1 MSILVKGNE
10 AAVKGALLAGAR
22 AYFGYPITPA
32 SEIAEAAARDFPLA
46 GGVFIQAESEVSSIN
61 MVYGAAAAGIRTM
74 TGSSGPG
81 ISLMQECI
89 SYLAGAELPCVIV
102 DIMRGGP
109 GLGNIAPDQG
119 DYHQVVWGGGHGNY
133 RTLVLA
139 PASAQEMCDLTMLAF
154 ELADRYR
161 NPVFVVADGAIGQM
175 VEPVVFPEPV
185 QDLPTKTWAVA
196 ADASTRPNLVS
207 SILLDP
213 MDLEG
218 HNLRLEEKYRR
229 AFANEQLHEGYL
241 LEDAEEVFVAYG
253 MIARILQSTVDLA
266 RTAGIRAG
274 LLRPISLWPF
284 PQDALEAMLPKARA
298 VHVVELSNGQ
308 MVRDVQLVVAGRRP
322 VTFYGR
328 MGGVLPSAEELLQ
341 HLKTQLHTEHVAQSL
356 APPAVY
362 AQRPEPSAAPAPEA
376 PADVE
381 VTAHGKA

>member
-1 MSILVKGNE
+1 MLIKGNE

-46 GGVFIQAESEVSSIN
+46 GGVFIQAESEVSAIN
-61 MVYGAAAAGIRTM
+61 MVYGAASAGVRTM

-139 PASAQEMCDLTMLAF
+139 PASAQEMCELTMRAF

-175 VEPVVFPEPV
+175 VEPVLFPEPV
-185 QDLPTKTWAVA
+185 HDLPAKTWAVTGE
-196 ADASTRPNLVS
+196 ASTRPNLIS

-213 MDLEG
+213 FDLEG
-218 HNLRLEEKYRR
+218 HNLRLEAKYRQ
-229 AFANEQLHEGYL
+229 AFTNEQAHEGYRL
-241 LEDAEEVFVAYG
+241 DDAEEVFVAYG
-253 MIARILQSTVDLA
+253 MVARILQSTVDQA
-266 RTAGIRAG
+266 RAAGIRAG

-284 PQDALEAMLPKARA
+284 PQNAFEAAVPLARA
-298 VHVVELSNGQ
+298 FHVVELSNGQ
-308 MVRDVQLVVAGRRP
+308 MLRDVQLLAAGRRP

-328 MGGVLPSAEELLQ
+328 MGGVLPSSEELLQ
-341 HLKTQLHTEHVAQSL
+341 HLKTQLHTEHAEQSL

-362 AQRPEPSAAPAPEA
+362 AERSAADAAAAPDA
-376 PADVE
+376 AGAVE